1 MLLVVDHRLQG
12 GVDGEVEGLAFD
24 LRGAGQVGWRAGW
37 AEQGAQVQRVARHWG
52 AVDLQ
57 CRLRGRVGWG
67 QQQVG
72 HVQLELVGHVAVRW
86 GGQVQLGQLV
96 GAQGERLGPRGGVQV
111 EHHGLG
117 AGWAVELDEPRLVAV
132 RGMTTFE
139 GDFGGNISI

>member
-1 MLLVVDHRLQG
+1 MNVIARSGATWQSSLGLRHCRVLQLLVDHGLQG
-12 GVDGEVEGLAFD
+12 GVGGEVEGLAFD

-111 EHHGLG
+111 EHPHT
-117 AGWAVELDEPRLVAV
+117 AKAS
-132 RGMTTFE
+132 THC
-139 GDFGGNISI
+139 